1 MSSKQEEVKCVWM
14 MGTPCSD
21 EQATE
26 VKLFSNQIKVPICK
40 DHLEQH
46 THIMALA
53 QNGYDVEQILNETHE
68 YRKEQFLILQLSGI
82 DLNKVEI

>member
-1 MSSKQEEVKCVWM
+1 MSTKEEIKCVWM
-14 MGTPCSD
+14 MGTPCSED
-21 EQATE
+21 PATE

-46 THIMALA
+46 THIMVLA
-53 QNGYDVEQILNETHE
+53 QNGYDVEQILNETPE
-68 YRKEQFLILQLSGI
+68 YRKEQVLILQLSGI